1 MKRVGIDMNL
11 LREQIEVV
19 DLVSDLQ
26 PKEEQ
31 ELLDGVAGF
40 LHQVLIGK
48 IVCYWKEDE

>member
-1 MKRVGIDMNL
+1 MKRVGIDMDL

-19 DLVSDLQ
+19 DFVSDLQ
-26 PKEEQ
+26 PQEEK

-40 LHQVLIGK
+40 LDQILSGK

>member
-11 LREQIEVV
+11 LREQLEVV
-19 DLVSDLQ
+19 DFIADLQ
-26 PKEEQ
+26 PEEEK

-40 LHQVLIGK
+40 LDQILTGK